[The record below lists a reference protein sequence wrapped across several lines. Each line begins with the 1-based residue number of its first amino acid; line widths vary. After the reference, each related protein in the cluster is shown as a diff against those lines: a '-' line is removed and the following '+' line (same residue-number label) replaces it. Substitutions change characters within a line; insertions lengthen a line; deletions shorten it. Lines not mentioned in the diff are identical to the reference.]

1 MASEQIVII
10 GGGPAGIAAAIELK
24 RQGLDPVIYEKNRLG
39 GLLVNA
45 NEVTNYPGFPDGI
58 DGISLADIFKLQAE
72 QKGIR
77 VIGREV
83 TELDYDGDEFRVATT
98 ADSMSAKYVIVA
110 SGTRPKTI
118 ANLAAERDVRE
129 KIVYEVHPIRNIA
142 GKRVVIIGAGD
153 AAFDYALTLAERNEV
168 TILNRGSDVK
178 CVPHLWERAGAMES
192 VTCMDNTMVIPPCSS
207 SPGGLSLTC
216 EGLQGRFVIETDYV
230 LPAVGRAA
238 EASFLT
244 KNTAQHRESLEA
256 RGLLYFIGD
265 VKNGNCR
272 QTGIAVGD
280 GIMAAMRISEQL
292 ERKMK

>member
-1 MASEQIVII
+1 MATEQIVII

-24 RQGLDPVIYEKNRLG
+24 RQGHDPLIYEKNRLG

-45 NEVTNYPGFPDGI
+45 NEVINYPGFPDGI

-72 QKGIR
+72 QGRIR
-77 VIGREV
+77 VINSDV
-83 TELDYDGDEFRVATT
+83 TELEFDGDEFRVATT
-98 ADSMSAKYVIVA
+98 TGSVSAKYVIVA

-118 ANLAAERDVRE
+118 DNLAAETDVRE
-129 KIVYEVHPIRNIA
+129 KIVYEVYPIRDA
-142 GKRVVIIGAGD
+142 EGKRIVIIGAGD

-168 TILNRGSDVK
+168 TILNRGSEVK
-178 CVPHLWERAGAMES
+178 CVPHLWERAGALES
-192 VTCMDNTMVIPPCSS
+192 VTYMDTTAVIPPCGS
-207 SPGGLSLTC
+207 SPGGLSLAC
-216 EGLQGRFVIETDYV
+216 EGPQGRFVIEANYV
-230 LPAVGRAA
+230 LPAIGRTA
-238 EASFLT
+238 ETGFLT
-244 KNTAQHRESLEA
+244 KNIAEHRESLEA

-280 GIMAAMRISEQL
+280 GIMAAMRISRQL